1 MIADSEQ
8 KHRNNPN
15 RMSDVEIMV
24 ISILFD
30 SGVFCCFRHYNKEY
44 VCKHLK
50 WLFLRQVSYP
60 IIVSYNW
67 SRKYCFL

>member
-1 MIADSEQ
+1 MFSAYKLRDIYIIWLMILQGIYIARKKYMIADSEQ

-30 SGVFCCFRHYNKEY
+30 SGSFCCFRH
-44 VCKHLK
+44 
-50 WLFLRQVSYP
+50 
-60 IIVSYNW
+60 
-67 SRKYCFL
+67 